1 MKESLALLIKLQTVD
16 SELMEI
22 EEQKGD
28 LPAQVERLSDEL
40 DELAKGAA
48 AKRVR
53 LEEIEHESN
62 QLQGTLED
70 TRGQLKKYQEQLL
83 LVATNRAYDAL
94 SAEIDGA
101 KKSVDEGEFHALE
114 LIEERQLLTDELKGD
129 ELLAEQKRVDLDT
142 QKKSLKSTV
151 AANDERSTALSKERN
166 QIQPQI
172 ESRYLGAYERISAA
186 REGRAVVPISRG
198 ACGVCFHRIPPQ
210 QQVEIKAMD
219 RIVTCDSCG
228 VILYWAEE

>member
-114 LIEERQLLTDELKGD
+114 LIEERQRLTDELKSD

-172 ESRYLGAYERISAA
+172 ESRYMGAYERISAA

>member
-1 MKESLALLIKLQTVD
+1 MKASLALLIKLQAVD

-22 EEQKGD
+22 EAQKGD
-28 LPAQVERLSDEL
+28 LPAQVEQLSDEL

-114 LIEERQLLTDELKGD
+114 LIEERQWLTDELKSD

-142 QKKSLKSTV
+142 QNNSLKSTV

-172 ESRYLGAYERISAA
+172 ESRYMGAYERISAA

-228 VILYWAEE
+228 VILHWAEE

>member
-1 MKESLALLIKLQTVD
+1 MKESLALLIKLQAVD

-114 LIEERQLLTDELKGD
+114 LIEERQRLTDELKSD

-172 ESRYLGAYERISAA
+172 ESRYMGAYERISAA

>member
-53 LEEIEHESN
+53 LEEIELESN
-62 QLQGTLED
+62 QMQGTLED

>member
-1 MKESLALLIKLQTVD
+1 MKESLALLIKLQAVD

-53 LEEIEHESN
+53 LEEIELESN

>member
-1 MKESLALLIKLQTVD
+1 MKESLALLIKLQAVD

-28 LPAQVERLSDEL
+28 LPAQVEQLSDEL

-48 AKRVR
+48 AKSAR

-114 LIEERQLLTDELKGD
+114 LIEERQRLTDELKSD
-129 ELLAEQKRVDLDT
+129 DLLAEQKRVDLNT

-228 VILYWAEE
+228 VILHWAEE

>member
-114 LIEERQLLTDELKGD
+114 LIEERQRLTDELKSD